1 MFREQIG
8 ISVKLLSVPVPHEN
22 LDRGRTLAA
31 WDIKMA
37 GETRAMINTIL
48 YNYIALE
55 DILYR
60 AGHFLF
66 KAEKSGFMLIYS

>member
-1 MFREQIG
+1 MDP
-8 ISVKLLSVPVPHEN
+8 KLLSVAVPHQS
-22 LDRGRTLAA
+22 LDRGKALAA
-31 WDIKMA
+31 WDVKMA
-37 GETRAMINTIL
+37 GETRGMINTLL

-60 AGHFLF
+60 AGHYLY